1 MTTGPSSVVTTV
13 TPVSAAMQVKALW
26 KRLRLFLDKNGT
38 YMLMALPGV
47 LLIFIFAYAPM
58 PGVVIAFKNLKFN
71 LGIWGS
77 EWVGL
82 DNFGYL
88 VATPSTGRVIFNTL
102 FMNALFI
109 ITGTTGSIVVA
120 LLMNEVHGL
129 FRSRIYQ
136 SSMFFPNFISIVI
149 VSYFVFAFL
158 STDQGLVNNVLKSS
172 GAEPILWYQSPE
184 YWPAILV
191 IVNIWKG
198 VGVGSIIYL
207 ATIIGINPEFYE
219 AARIDGANKWAQI
232 RYITLPLLIPV
243 ITILTLLS
251 IGRIFYADFGLF
263 YIVTR
268 DTPALYPTTDVIDT
282 FVYRALRQLGDV
294 SMAAAAG
301 FMQSVIGFVLV
312 LVSNMVVRKIDPDK
326 SLF

>member
-1 MTTGPSSVVTTV
+1 MTTGPSSAVTTV
-13 TPVSAAMQVKALW
+13 APVSAAMQVKTWW
-26 KRLRLFLDKNGT
+26 KRLKMFLDKNGT

-47 LLIFIFAYAPM
+47 VLIFIFAYAPM

-82 DNFGYL
+82 NNFGYL
-88 VATPSTGRVIFNTL
+88 IATPSTGRVIFNTL

-109 ITGTTGSIVVA
+109 VTGTIGSIVVA

-149 VSYFVFAFL
+149 ISYFVFAFL

-232 RYITLPLLIPV
+232 RYITLPLLVPV

-268 DTPALYPTTDVIDT
+268 DTPALYSTTDVIDT

>member
-1 MTTGPSSVVTTV
+1 MTTGPSSAVTTV
-13 TPVSAAMQVKALW
+13 APASAAMQAKPLW
-26 KRLRLFLDKNGT
+26 KRLKMFLDKNGT

-47 LLIFIFAYAPM
+47 ALIFIFAYAPM
-58 PGVVIAFKNLKFN
+58 PGIVIAFKNLKFN

-82 DNFGYL
+82 NNFGYL
-88 VATPSTGRVIFNTL
+88 FATPSTGRVLFNTL
-102 FMNALFI
+102 FMNTLFI
-109 ITGTTGSIVVA
+109 VTGTVGAIGVA
-120 LLMNEVHGL
+120 LLMNEVHGM

-136 SSMFFPNFISIVI
+136 SSMFFPNFISVVI

-158 STDQGLVNNVLKSS
+158 STDQGLINNILKKQ

-184 YWPAILV
+184 YWPTILV

-198 VGVGSIIYL
+198 VGVSSIIYL

-219 AARIDGANKWAQI
+219 AARIDGANKLEQI
-232 RYITLPLLIPV
+232 RFITLPLLVPV
-243 ITILTLLS
+243 ITILTLLA

-294 SMAAAAG
+294 GMAAAAG
-301 FMQSVIGFVLV
+301 FAQSVIGFVLV

-326 SLF
+326 ALF

>member
-13 TPVSAAMQVKALW
+13 APVSAAMQVKALW
-26 KRLRLFLDKNGT
+26 KRLKLFLDKNGT

-109 ITGTTGSIVVA
+109 LTGTTGSIVVA

>member
-13 TPVSAAMQVKALW
+13 APTSAAVQAKALR
-26 KRLRLFLDKNGT
+26 KRLKVFLDKNGT

-82 DNFGYL
+82 NNFGYL
-88 VATPSTGRVIFNTL
+88 VATPSTGRVLFNTIFMNTL
-102 FMNALFI
+102 FI
-109 ITGTTGSIVVA
+109 VTGTLGAIGVA
-120 LLMNEVHGL
+120 LLMNEVHGQ

-158 STDQGLVNNVLKSS
+158 STDQGLINNILKKQ

-219 AARIDGANKWAQI
+219 AARIDGANKLEQI
-232 RYITLPLLIPV
+232 RFITLPLLVPV

-268 DTPALYPTTDVIDT
+268 DTPGLYPTTDVIDT

-294 SMAAAAG
+294 GMAAAAG
-301 FMQSVIGFVLV
+301 FAQSVIGFVLV
-312 LVSNMVVRKIDPDK
+312 LVSNLVVRKIDPDK
-326 SLF
+326 ALF

>member
-1 MTTGPSSVVTTV
+1 MATTTTTV
-13 TPVSAAMQVKALW
+13 KEAVAVMRRPVGRKPFIY
-26 KRLRLFLDKNGT
+26 RLKLFLAKNGT

-47 LLIFIFAYAPM
+47 ALIFIFAYAPM
-58 PGVVIAFKNLKFN
+58 PGIVIAFKNLKFN

-77 EWVGL
+77 DWVGL
-82 DNFGYL
+82 NNFGYL
-88 VATPSTGRVIFNTL
+88 VATPLTGRVVFNTL

-109 ITGTTGSIVVA
+109 VSGTIGSILVA
-120 LLMNEVHGL
+120 LLMNEVHGK

-136 SSMFFPNFISIVI
+136 SSMFFPNFLSIVI

-158 STDQGLVNNVLKSS
+158 STDQGLVNNIIKST
-172 GAEPILWYQSPE
+172 GGEPQQWYASPE

-207 ATIIGINPEFYE
+207 ATMIGINPEFYE
-219 AARIDGANKWAQI
+219 AARIDGANKLAQI
-232 RYITLPLLIPV
+232 RFITLPLLVPV
-243 ITILTLLS
+243 ITILTLLA

-268 DTPALYPTTDVIDT
+268 DTPGLYSTTDVIDT

-294 SMAAAAG
+294 GMAAAAG
-301 FMQSVIGFVLV
+301 LAQSVIGFILV
-312 LVSNMVVRKIDPDK
+312 LVSNAVVRKIDPEK
-326 SLF
+326 ALF

>member
-1 MTTGPSSVVTTV
+1 MTTGPSSVA
-13 TPVSAAMQVKALW
+13 TPVATVSAAMLVKSFW
-26 KRLRLFLDKNGT
+26 KRFRVFWAKNGT

-47 LLIFIFAYAPM
+47 VLIFIFAYAPM
-58 PGVVIAFKNLKFN
+58 PGIVIAFKNLKFN

-82 DNFGYL
+82 NNFGYL
-88 VATPSTGRVIFNTL
+88 FATPSTGRVLFNTI

-109 ITGTTGSIVVA
+109 VTGTVGAISVA

-158 STDQGLVNNVLKSS
+158 STDQGLLNNILKAQ

-184 YWPAILV
+184 YWPVILV
-191 IVNIWKG
+191 IVNLWKG
-198 VGVGSIIYL
+198 VGVSSIIYL

-219 AARIDGANKWAQI
+219 AARIDGANKWEQI
-232 RYITLPLLIPV
+232 RFITLPLLVPV
-243 ITILTLLS
+243 ITILTLLA

-294 SMAAAAG
+294 GMAAAAG
-301 FMQSVIGFVLV
+301 FAQSVIGFVLV
-312 LVSNMVVRKIDPDK
+312 LVSNLVVRKIDPDK
-326 SLF
+326 ALF